1 MAVNTCCAV
10 LMDTVSIQ
18 KYVFASNTLR
28 DNLGAS
34 LIVNRL
40 FEDTAVI
47 SMAEVLDLAKDE
59 VKEIMHHWREEPGKM
74 LLDDPSIPFEVGV
87 AGGGKALLFFRDPN
101 QAKAF
106 IETFTRDLLTKAPG
120 LHLAVAI
127 DDKFIPD
134 RDFKGSL
141 TPLYEQ
147 LAQNRNKYF
156 PVTTLQNHGI
166 TDIYSETGTSLNLY
180 SPSVEK
186 YISAEKAT
194 KLEAADDEE
203 KSLKE
208 IIKVRYP
215 SYCFSN
221 RMDWLGQTEGNSY
234 IAVVHI
240 DGNSMGKWFRES
252 SSLEDYRHRSKNLQ
266 AVTEESFWSLVDKA
280 VGIMPELTRENGF
293 AVQKDKDGN
302 KYLPLRPLI
311 LGGDDITF
319 VCEGRLGL
327 YFAEK
332 FLQTWTEKAN
342 SQLSKYGKP
351 KNGEFTACAGVAIA
365 NTKYP
370 FYRIYSFAQELCTS
384 AKRSARE
391 AKKGSWIDFYNI
403 SGTKSGNL
411 DVIRRDEGVIR
422 DLELYFG
429 PYCLGADQEKSLQ
442 HLKNGMYE
450 FSQWVRSD
458 IKELRTAFYSGKE
471 VLDTYLMDMAAKGNR
486 LPYKERVGVDYSDKG
501 YVGMRTPYFDMLEM
515 MEYYPLFLPGGG
527 MKNETGN

>member
-1 MAVNTCCAV
+1 MTVNTYCAV

-34 LIVNRL
+34 HIVNRL

-47 SMAEVLDLAKDE
+47 SIAEALVLQKDVIKE
-59 VKEIMHHWREEPGKM
+59 VMHHWREEPGKM
-74 LLDDPSIPFEVGV
+74 LLDNPAIPFEIGV
-87 AGGGKALLFFRDPN
+87 AGGGKALLFFRDCD

-120 LHLAVAI
+120 LQLAVATEN
-127 DDKFIPD
+127 KFSLD
-134 RDFKGSL
+134 QDFSGGLKS
-141 TPLYEQ
+141 LYEQ

-166 TDIYSETGTSLNLY
+166 TAICPQTGTSLNIY
-180 SPSVEK
+180 SKDE
-186 YISAEKAT
+186 YISMEKAT
-194 KLEAADDEE
+194 KLQAADTEE
-203 KSLKE
+203 E
-208 IIKVRYP
+208 ILDKKIKKRHP
-215 SYCFSN
+215 SFCFSN

-240 DGNSMGKWFRES
+240 DGNSMGKWFQES
-252 SSLEDYRHRSKNLQ
+252 SSLEDYRLRSKNLQ
-266 AVTEESFWSLVDKA
+266 AVTEESFWCLVDEA
-280 VGIMPELTRENGF
+280 VRIELFRENGF
-293 AVQKDKDGN
+293 AIQEDKDGR

-332 FLQTWTEKAN
+332 FLQTWTKKAN
-342 SQLSKYGKP
+342 SLLSKYGKP
-351 KNGEFTACAGVAIA
+351 ENGEFSACAGVAIA

-370 FYRIYSFAQELCTS
+370 FYRTYSFAEELCTS
-384 AKRSARE
+384 AKKSARE
-391 AKKGSWIDFYNI
+391 AQKGSWIDFHNI

-411 DVIRRDEGVIR
+411 EAIRKDEGVIW

-429 PYCLGADQEKSLQ
+429 PYCLEADQEKSLQ
-442 HLKNGMYE
+442 YLKKGIYE
-450 FSQWVRSD
+450 FSQFWIRSD
-458 IKELRTAFYSGKE
+458 VKELRNAFYSGKE
-471 VLDTYLMDMAAKGNR
+471 VLDTYLMDMAAKGNC

-501 YVGMRTPYFDMLEM
+501 YVDNVTPYFDMLEM
-515 MEYYPLFLPGGG
+515 MRYYPQFLLKGGST
-527 MKNETGN
+527 NETGN